1 MLGRAVWT
9 LQYSSTPPGLLF
21 SLQFETITF
30 SFYAH
35 LIHKN
40 ANMDL
45 LKKYINLSFVQF
57 SPKFGDVESNLKTA
71 YHLINKA
78 EPGIIVLPELM
89 NTGYNFKNISEVANL
104 SESARYGN
112 TSKILNKMSFDL
124 KSTIIAGF
132 CERSNN
138 RYYNSAM
145 VLSKGKFLGVYRKI
159 HLFYREKLW
168 FTTGNLGFKI
178 FEVDN
183 IKLGVMIC
191 SDWIWPE
198 SARTLALKG
207 ADVIAHPANLILKRL
222 CQQTMPVRCFE
233 NQVYAVTA
241 NRIGKE
247 TRGSESF
254 TYTGQSQIVAPDMKI
269 LTRANSNGNSVR
281 SVKVNVFRS
290 RNKNIHKRNNI
301 IFDRQKQYYLL

>member
-1 MLGRAVWT
+1 
-9 LQYSSTPPGLLF
+9 
-21 SLQFETITF
+21 
-30 SFYAH
+30 
-35 LIHKN
+35 
-40 ANMDL
+40 MDL